1 MEDRQL
7 AGLRLAKQ
15 YWMDAR
21 IAPKD
26 IKLEFAKELHTFN
39 LFSLNQIAK
48 IVRINVKYVA
58 AILKKNAVGG
68 KFEPEA
74 LSSLIIMR
82 QMQLSGQ
89 RIQPSLLRLVLD
101 TGTTFSCTVA
111 LTGISYGSYYRD
123 VPKAHRRAEANDAK

>member
-15 YWMDAR
+15 YWMDSRNADR
-21 IAPKD
+21 EL
-26 IKLEFAKELHTFN
+26 KLEMARELHTFE

-48 IVRINVKYVA
+48 ILRINVKYIA
-58 AILKKNAVGG
+58 AELRKNAVGG

-82 QMQLSGQ
+82 QMQLNNQ

-123 VPKAHRRAEANDAK
+123 IPKAHRRVEDNATE